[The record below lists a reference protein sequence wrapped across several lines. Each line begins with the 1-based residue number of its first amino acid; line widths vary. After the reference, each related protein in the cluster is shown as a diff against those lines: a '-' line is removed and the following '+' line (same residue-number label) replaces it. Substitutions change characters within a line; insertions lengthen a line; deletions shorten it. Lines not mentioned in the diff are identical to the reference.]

1 MSDIEKKDFFQE
13 LLAKCRIEGHISID
27 ELQRTLPEE
36 YLNEENLDEVVAL
49 LEQQGVM
56 ITDDHSDVD
65 ILQALSKGPFDKSKG
80 QVDKELDGMDDDIDQ
95 LADVPLDD
103 SSIEEEV
110 EEVPLDE
117 DMDESISDIE
127 GLGGVAPV
135 HHDLDD
141 IDSKLISD
149 HDEELDEELDDDEE
163 LEEDD
168 EELEKD
174 FVKADMSAFDEVSG
188 YDGRQAMVDF
198 DEDHDSEGARES
210 STKRSGILGG
220 DKSDS
225 SVDDPIRLYLREIGR
240 ESLLNAEQEVELS
253 KKMEEGAQ
261 IIKDVILRSGIM
273 ISSFYEIFDVVNM
286 SFDEEELEFSPKEL
300 KEKMNDQ
307 KRYLQFYKDVLK
319 EIGTPLKNYMELK
332 KNIIASGQEI
342 LSDDTIAKKR
352 LALLK
357 RLSKIELQPE
367 EIVGFTDKYL
377 EAERNIY
384 ELQRKK
390 ASIEEKLGV
399 GSVKDLRLMG
409 RNLAVPSQRV
419 DLEKRLNMG
428 ADMIKDLIR
437 DVQLTE
443 KSLKNIEFEFEEPC
457 DNIIS
462 YAKEIMRGREMMKS
476 AKDRLI
482 QANLRLVVSIAKKYT
497 NRGLHFFDLVQE
509 GNIGLIKAVEKFEY
523 RKGYKFST
531 YATWWI
537 RQAITR
543 SISDQART
551 IRVPVHMIEQINK
564 VVRESRMLMQTFGR
578 EPTDEEIAEKL
589 GWTAQKVKAVKNV
602 AREPISLETPVGEE
616 EDSLLSDFIEDKDV
630 ENPATQTAFTL
641 LQEQLRDVL
650 ETLPP
655 REQEV
660 LKMRFGLEDGYSLT
674 LEEVGLYFEVTRE
687 RIRQIE
693 AKALRRLRHPKRSRR
708 LKDFI

>member
-13 LLAKCRIEGHISID
+13 LLVKCRIEGHISID

-56 ITDDHSDVD
+56 ITDGHSDVD
-65 ILQALSKGPFDKSKG
+65 ILQALNEGTFDKSKG

-95 LADVPLDD
+95 LAEVPIDD
-103 SSIEEEV
+103 SSIEEGT

-117 DMDESISDIE
+117 DIDESISDIE
-127 GLGGVAPV
+127 GLGGVTPV

-141 IDSKLISD
+141 IDSKLIGD

-163 LEEDD
+163 LEDDD
-168 EELEKD
+168 EELEKN

-210 STKRSGILGG
+210 SAKRSGILGG

-273 ISSFYEIFDVVNM
+273 ISSFYEILDVVNM

>member
-1 MSDIEKKDFFQE
+1 MEEKSKKPVMEENITNEVETFFPNEGTEPTNDIPPIEEGDEEDQE
-13 LLAKCRIEGHISID
+13 L
-27 ELQRTLPEE
+27 EE
-36 YLNEENLDEVVAL
+36 DLDEES
-49 LEQQGVM
+49 LE
-56 ITDDHSDVD
+56 DDLAGFPH
-65 ILQALSKGPFDKSKG
+65 INSK
-80 QVDKELDGMDDDIDQ
+80 IDQ
-95 LADVPLDD
+95 DEEADNKLLDD
-103 SSIEEEV
+103 S
-110 EEVPLDE
+110 
-117 DMDESISDIE
+117 
-127 GLGGVAPV
+127 
-135 HHDLDD
+135 
-141 IDSKLISD
+141 
-149 HDEELDEELDDDEE
+149 DEELDDDSDEDD
-163 LEEDD
+163 LEDD
-168 EELEKD
+168 EQELEQE
-174 FVKADMSAFDEVSG
+174 FDE
-188 YDGRQAMVDF
+188 
-198 DEDHDSEGARES
+198 EES
-210 STKRSGILGG
+210 SSYNRRASLRSIEEEGSDAEPQREPSRPQILGS

-240 ESLLNAEQEVELS
+240 ENLLNAEQEVELS
-253 KKMEEGAQ
+253 KRMEEGSE
-261 IIKDVILRSGIM
+261 IIKNMVLKSGVLVSSFNEIIDVI
-273 ISSFYEIFDVVNM
+273 NM
-286 SFDEEELEFSPKEL
+286 RFDEEDYEYSPKEL
-300 KEKMNDQ
+300 KELMADQ
-307 KRYLQFYKDVLK
+307 KRYLQCYKDPIKDVSSQ
-319 EIGTPLKNYMELK
+319 LKNYIELK
-332 KNIIASGQEI
+332 KKTIATCGDI
-342 LSDDTIAKKR
+342 LQDETFAKKR
-352 LALLK
+352 IALLK
-357 RLSKIELQPE
+357 KLSKIELQPE
-367 EIVGFTDKYL
+367 EIAVFTDKYL
-377 EAERNIY
+377 DAEKDIF

-390 ASIEEKLGV
+390 ASIESQLGV
-399 GSVKDLRLMG
+399 QSPRDLRQMG
-409 RNLAVPSQRV
+409 RNLAVPSQRTE
-419 DLEKRLNMG
+419 LESRLNIP
-428 ADMIKDLIR
+428 ADTIKDLIR
-437 DVQLTE
+437 DIQLTE
-443 KSLKNIEFEFEEPC
+443 KQLKNIEYEFEESC
-457 DNIIS
+457 SEIIAN
-462 YAKEIMRGREMMKS
+462 AKEIMRGREMMKS

-564 VVRESRMLMQTFGR
+564 VVRESRMLMQTYGR

-589 GWTAQKVKAVKNV
+589 GWTAQKVKTVKNV

-641 LQEQLRDVL
+641 LQEQLQEVL
-650 ETLPP
+650 ETLPK